1 MRNNFQLELRSSA
14 IRCRLRIPAA
24 NLELFLKTPAGIR
37 RRERKSN
44 LKNGCRCGIIRR
56 EETVTAE
63 AAAGSDIF
71 APTEAIF
78 DENS

>member
-1 MRNNFQLELRSSA
+1 
-14 IRCRLRIPAA
+14 
-24 NLELFLKTPAGIR
+24 LKTPAGIR
-37 RRERKSN
+37 RRGRKSN
-44 LKNGCRCGIIRR
+44 LKNGSRCGIILR